1 MSTGNATKVKLQF
14 ITIMKLFIED
24 MQLSFPEFKNIL
36 TPLRVEIINND
47 ANSKYI
53 NKFINDSIKIYT
65 PSFYYIFNKQE
76 TIFYD
81 INIDAHFIPNI
92 DFKHIWGLDI
102 TDNIKKS
109 IWEYLRLIS
118 LSVMEIGYKPP
129 DIMGSSNSVII
140 PPPDK
145 YIGKTQNNLVRRK
158 EIKQNLH
165 FNTKF
170 RENFPTSSS
179 TDFILNL
186 PIECTNVS
194 SLSLSSISIPNIIYT
209 FSKAKANNT
218 FIIVDKDDVHHT
230 ITIPYGIYTIDDLVT
245 FLNNTY
251 FIRDKCDVTR
261 DTKFPFLKFGV
272 NSGSLKSYFI
282 STDTNGSS
290 TTIKKIIFAKDNHT
304 FLQSAGYILGFR
316 KFEYTVDDFINA
328 TFISMSVPD
337 DITNYKYL
345 NLPSSSNDGLVID
358 TDWQSY
364 DLILKPTPFLVS
376 ESAYNSSGDYFIYLS
391 LNDFVQNTQSSNIV
405 FFKDSIMKYDVLA
418 KIYLG
423 QGLYMANIDTSTDD
437 LNNQSKTRIYPGP
450 VNIKKIHVTLLD
462 EVGNVIDLNGMDIT
476 FSFEI
481 TRII

>member
-36 TPLRVEIINND
+36 TPLRVEINNND

-118 LSVMEIGYKPP
+118 LSLMEIGYKPP
-129 DIMGSSNSVII
+129 NIMGSSNSVII

-230 ITIPYGIYTIDDLVT
+230 ITIPYGIYSIDDFIT
-245 FLNNTY
+245 FMNNTY
-251 FIRDKCDVTR
+251 FDRDNTLAS
-261 DTKFPFLKFGV
+261 TTIFPYLKFGI
-272 NSGSLKSYFI
+272 NTKSLKSYFI
-282 STDTNGSS
+282 GTNTNGSS
-290 TTIKKIIFAKDNHT
+290 TTIKKIIFAKDNYT

-316 KFEYTVDDFINA
+316 KFEYSTDDFITA
-328 TFISMSVPD
+328 SFISMSVPN
-337 DITNYKYL
+337 DITNYEYL

-358 TDWQSY
+358 TDWQSSG
-364 DLILKPTPFLVS
+364 LSLNPTPFLVS
-376 ESAYNSSGDYFIYLS
+376 ESAFNSSGDYFIYLA

-418 KIYLG
+418 KIYLDK
-423 QGLYMANIDTSTDD
+423 GLYLANIDANTDD
-437 LNNQSKTRIYPGP
+437 LNSQSKTRIYPGP

>member
-1 MSTGNATKVKLQF
+1 MSNGNATKVKLQF

-81 INIDAHFIPNI
+81 TNIDAHFIPNI

-118 LSVMEIGYKPP
+118 LSLMEIGYKPP
-129 DIMGSSNSVII
+129 NIMGSSNSVII

-170 RENFPTSSS
+170 RENFSTSSS
-179 TDFILNL
+179 TDFIINL

-209 FSKAKANNT
+209 FSKAKSNNT
-218 FIIVDKDDVHHT
+218 FIIVARNNVHHT
-230 ITIPYGIYTIDDLVT
+230 ITIPYGIYSIDDLVT
-245 FLNNTY
+245 FMNNTY
-251 FIRDKCDVTR
+251 FYRDKVLTNME
-261 DTKFPFLKFGV
+261 TIFPDLKFGI
-272 NSGSLKSYFI
+272 NTMSLKSYF
-282 STDTNGSS
+282 TDTSTGDSN
-290 TTIKKIIFAKDNHT
+290 TTIKKIIFAKDNYT

-316 KFEYTVDDFINA
+316 KFEYSVDDFINA
-328 TFISMSVPD
+328 SFISMSATD
-337 DITNYKYL
+337 NIINYEYL
-345 NLPSSSNDGLVID
+345 NLPSSSNDGLIID
-358 TDWQSY
+358 TDWLSSNL
-364 DLILKPTPFLVS
+364 DISSTPFLVS
-376 ESAYNSSGDYFIYLS
+376 ESAFNASGDYFIYLA

-405 FFKDSIMKYDVLA
+405 FFKDSIMKYDILA
-418 KIYLG
+418 KIYLD
-423 QGLYMANIDTSTDD
+423 QGLYLANIDTSTDD
-437 LNNQSKTRIYPGP
+437 LNSQSKTRIYPGP

-462 EVGNVIDLNGMDIT
+462 EMGKVIDLNGMDIT